1 MEQALRRE
9 LGGLLTWPTPR
20 GGFFL
25 WAELPAPLDSP
36 TVLTHALEQGV
47 IFVVGSA
54 FFVDGS
60 GRQFMRLAF
69 SLPSHAQID
78 EGVTRLAV
86 AIKALAASQAPK
98 PSLAGAVRQETTARD
113 TASRDR

>member
-1 MEQALRRE
+1 MERALHRE
-9 LGGLLTWPTPR
+9 LGNVLSWPMPR

-25 WAELPAPLDSP
+25 WAELPPHLDSQV
-36 TVLTHALEQGV
+36 VLTSALEHGV

-69 SLPSHAQID
+69 CLPTPAQIE
-78 EGVTRLAV
+78 EGVTRLSAAINALV
-86 AIKALAASQAPK
+86 AERPQQLAAALPK
-98 PSLAGAVRQETTARD
+98 ASSTAD
-113 TASRDR
+113 TAAPDR